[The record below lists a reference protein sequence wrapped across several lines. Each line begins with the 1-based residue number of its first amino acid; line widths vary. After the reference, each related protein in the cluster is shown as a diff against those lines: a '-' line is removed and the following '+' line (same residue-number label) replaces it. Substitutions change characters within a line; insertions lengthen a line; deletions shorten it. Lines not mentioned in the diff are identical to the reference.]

1 MEATRITKLRDALG
15 LTRERFAEALGVSTS
30 TLQRWER
37 GSSKPSPRER
47 EFLEA
52 LQELSDQI
60 AKEGREKVAR
70 AIEVMAKAGAT
81 AGLGLTA
88 VGLFMPLAP
97 IFGAA
102 LGITSA
108 SLIKRILDV
117 GGENPEPAGKTSA
130 RPATRRT
137 KK

>member
-1 MEATRITKLRDALG
+1 MEAAKISRLRNALS
-15 LTRERFAEALGVSTS
+15 LTRERFAQALGVSTS

-37 GSSKPSPRER
+37 GSSKPGPRER
-47 EFLEA
+47 EFLDA

-88 VGLFMPLAP
+88 VGLFIPLAP

-102 LGITSA
+102 LGITPA

-117 GGENPEPAGKTSA
+117 GGEDPEPAGKTKA
-130 RPATRRT
+130 RPPTPRT
-137 KK
+137 KQ

>member
-1 MEATRITKLRDALG
+1 
-15 LTRERFAEALGVSTS
+15 
-30 TLQRWER
+30 
-37 GSSKPSPRER
+37 
-47 EFLEA
+47 
-52 LQELSDQI
+52 
-60 AKEGREKVAR
+60 
-70 AIEVMAKAGAT
+70 MAKAGCDG
-81 AGLGLTA
+81 GLGLTA
-88 VGLFMPLAP
+88 VGLFIPLAP

>member
-1 MEATRITKLRDALG
+1 MDAAKIAKLRGALG
-15 LTRERFAEALGVSTS
+15 LTRERFAEALGISTS

-47 EFLEA
+47 ELLEA

-88 VGLFMPLAP
+88 VGLFIPLAP

-117 GGENPEPAGKTSA
+117 GGEIPDPAGKTG
-130 RPATRRT
+130 RRSPIRR
-137 KK
+137 KRR